1 MAKPTARDAFVNNIL
16 RGLAILA
23 VLAIHTLSS
32 IHGDY
37 YPSSGWS
44 WIAVGLDQ
52 LARFSV
58 PLFVALSGYSFWQ
71 KYQGLPFHYWDFVKR
86 QAEKLLPL
94 YVLASV
100 LFNVIFFFLPSWK
113 ALGDVGPLWLQL
125 VRGSADYQLYFVPMI
140 FELYLLFPLVK
151 KVVEKLPWTSLAA
164 AFVFEWWLYAHATL
178 LGNDQAQYRW
188 FFTWIFY
195 YVLGM
200 HLPRIYHLL
209 TQSAYTRIG
218 VYLATIA
225 SFLYVATNAIVAVG
239 RGVDPIIAMRFTEV
253 GTLVYAGLAIVAIFT
268 LASRARESSFRVWG
282 WLVQLGMWSYP
293 IYLFHTLFL
302 RLVFRVSW

>member
-52 LARFSV
+52 LSRFSV

-71 KYQGLPFHYWDFVKR
+71 KYQGVPFHFWDFVKR
-86 QAEKLLPL
+86 QAGKLLPL
-94 YVLASV
+94 YIGASL
-100 LFNVIFFFLPSWK
+100 LFNLIFFFIPSWK

-151 KVVEKLPWTSLAA
+151 KLVEKLPWISLAV
-164 AFVFEWWLYAHATL
+164 AFVFEWWLYAHATV
-178 LGNDQAQYRW
+178 LGNDQEQYRW

-200 HLPRIYHLL
+200 HLPRIHRHL
-209 TQSAYTRIG
+209 TQSSATRSSLYI
-218 VYLATIA
+218 ATA
-225 SFLYVATNAIVAVG
+225 VSFLFVATGAIQAVG
-239 RGVDPIIAMRFTEV
+239 SGVDPIIAMRFTEI
-253 GTLVYAGLAIVAIFT
+253 GTLVYAGFAIVALFT
-268 LASRARESSFRVWG
+268 LAHCIGEGSFKSWRP
-282 WLVQLGMWSYP
+282 LVQLGIWSYP
-293 IYLFHTLFL
+293 IYLFHTLLL
-302 RLVFRVSW
+302 RLVFRIPW